1 MNRILFLKKSL
12 RRLKFNAMP
21 PKEVLKYILAIEF
34 VIIELE
40 LVIDPSFSAPIILFT
55 T

>member
-1 MNRILFLKKSL
+1 M
-12 RRLKFNAMP
+12 A
-21 PKEVLKYILAIEF
+21 PKEVLKYILDIEV

-40 LVIDPSFSAPIILFT
+40 LVINLCFSAPIFLFT

>member
-1 MNRILFLKKSL
+1 
-12 RRLKFNAMP
+12 MP